1 MSHFA
6 MKCFLKFKKG
16 PHWQKR
22 VRVEKGLA
30 KAMGWDFIPRGMFL
44 SEIYA
49 EVIYRRFLEA
59 IQQNEASGPPLS
71 ERWLEIK
78 RERCWEESKWIA
90 TGVLADRLTIIKLGE
105 DEYFVGWD
113 KQIHAAP
120 SSSESM
126 PSSKL
131 AKMLE
136 YGFDKVPPRPIRRK
150 VLRKGVPG
158 IRAMMKDGKVKLIG

>member
-1 MSHFA
+1 

-59 IQQNEASGPPLS
+59 IQQNEALGPPLS

-78 RERCWEESKWIA
+78 REKGWAEPKWIA
-90 TGVLADRLTIIKLGE
+90 TGALANTLSVKKIGE
-105 DEYFVGWD
+105 DEYFVGWG
-113 KQIHAAP
+113 KEIHSAP
-120 SSSESM
+120 SSTE
-126 PSSKL
+126 PIESSKL

-136 YGFDKVPPRPIRRK
+136 YGFDKVPPRPIRRQ

-158 IRAMMKDGKVKLIG
+158 IRAMIKEGKVKLIG